1 MQMQSEGKSV
11 EQIVAAIQ
19 TLDLDPIKVKLMHS
33 ESGEGWSRKYADRME
48 LGYRRFLTL
57 MAKYPDATIAP
68 TMDIDEFWHYHI
80 LDTLKYAEDCQNVFG
95 HFLHHFPYLGMR
107 GEDDTA
113 VHDAAGETMQKLY
126 EEEFGEPLSD
136 LTAPNA
142 TANETAFSAAT
153 GKSAKTAFSAA
164 ASKTAFS
171 AATSRSAKTA
181 FSATAGKT
189 AFSAAAGKSA
199 KTAFSAAASKTA
211 FSAASK
217 PTKSAFSAAANS
229 EDRMNVWL
237 RPTLALAA

>member
-1 MQMQSEGKSV
+1 MQSEGKSV

-153 GKSAKTAFSAA
+153 G
-164 ASKTAFS
+164 
-171 AATSRSAKTA
+171 RSAKTA

-199 KTAFSAAASKTA
+199 KTAFSAAANKTA

-229 EDRMNVWL
+229 EDRMNV
-237 RPTLALAA
+237 